1 MDGRQRKTRGQKTD
15 RRKTDKGKM
24 KRDHRNRKARTQLN
38 HKWKINKW
46 QLKINA
52 TWIVDTTARGQVGER
67 YQAGTS
73 QLEDKGQTEEK
84 ETQYNQLQIRER

>member
-1 MDGRQRKTRGQKTD
+1 MDGRQRKTRGQ
-15 RRKTDKGKM
+15 KTDKGKM

-52 TWIVDTTARGQVGER
+52 TWIVDTTARGQVREG

-73 QLEDKGQTEEK
+73 QLEDKGQTGEK
-84 ETQYNQLQIRER
+84 RDTV